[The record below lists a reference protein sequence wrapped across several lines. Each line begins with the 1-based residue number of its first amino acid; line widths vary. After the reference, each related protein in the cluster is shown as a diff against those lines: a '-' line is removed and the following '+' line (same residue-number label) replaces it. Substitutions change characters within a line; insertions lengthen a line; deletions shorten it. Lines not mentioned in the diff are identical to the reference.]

1 LKLKEAAIRKRLNI
15 YLMYSFCHIF
25 FQAEAHKENL
35 RRQQTR
41 MGQRARTI
49 IEGATDGGDGRLRVG
64 QYSLEVL

>member
-1 LKLKEAAIRKRLNI
+1 
-15 YLMYSFCHIF
+15 MYSFCHIF

-49 IEGATDGGDGRLRVG
+49 TEGATDGGDGRLRVR